1 MLFLLLFS
9 LNLYAQDNCY
19 QQESLPFIEWV
30 KSFRYHEKCSPLKVG
45 EGRVFRGS
53 RGTES
58 EEYKDPITGKKS
70 TFKRPNDTNYLL
82 RRHSEKDFEIIF
94 NTRFIP
100 TTVSQQT
107 TTSDQIKQMEA
118 RVKNCFEAA
127 SEHMKGPQGE
137 RIRIRA
143 ITTDKE
149 EGALRPNFPPKIN
162 INVLPQSTRGNAEN
176 FGSDFG
182 CPAIVHE
189 YLHHAGLCDEYHEAP
204 TGSSEHQ
211 ASGSCRAV
219 MPSNSIMSSDMWGVY
234 DSAVGEQGA
243 CEIPSTHPLA
253 SWFPKQNQ
261 ETLKNYFRKTWNHI
275 GRNENKSYDQ
285 QEKYCKRVYASR
297 SASDPFIAVKVQDLS
312 ANKLHLLSD
321 SFTSAGTITRTDMK
335 CECGSTDQECLRF
348 LESAKEDARLYS
360 DPKKNFY
367 QCPSGNLV
375 GMNGELAKGDLRIN
389 PASPLRIEMHSHGR
403 GGSLLHPN
411 HFVKLM
417 NGDCR
422 SAQTEAYD
430 QCAVWA
436 YSHSQPS
443 TNCAEVPPHCRT
455 PEGYLGSRERIK

>member
-1 MLFLLLFS
+1 MILALLFS
-9 LNLYAQDNCY
+9 LNLYAQENCY
-19 QQESLPFIEWV
+19 EQRTAPFIEWV
-30 KSFRYHEKCSPLKVG
+30 KSFRYHQKCSPLKVG
-45 EGRVFRGS
+45 EGRVYSGS
-53 RGTES
+53 RGTQS
-58 EEYKDPITGKKS
+58 EEFKDASGNKN
-70 TFKRPNDTNYLL
+70 TFTRPNDTNYLL

-94 NTRFIP
+94 NTRFVP
-100 TTVSQQT
+100 TTVGQHT
-107 TTSDQIKQMEA
+107 TTSEQIRRMEE

-127 SEHMKGPQGE
+127 SPHMKGPLGE

-149 EGALRPNFPPKIN
+149 EGALRPNFPPKIH

-211 ASGSCRAV
+211 ASGRCRAI
-219 MPSNSIMSSDMWGVY
+219 MPNNSIMSSDMWGVY
-234 DSAVGEQGA
+234 DSTVGEQGI
-243 CEIPSTHPLA
+243 CEIPNTHPLA
-253 SWFPKQNQ
+253 DWFPKQGQ

-275 GRNENKSYDQ
+275 GRNENNSYDQ
-285 QEKYCKRVYASR
+285 QEKYCKRVYAER
-297 SASDPFIAVKVQDLS
+297 PQNAPFVAVKIQEVT
-312 ANKLHLLSD
+312 ARKLHILSD
-321 SFTSAGTITRTDMK
+321 SFTSAGTVTRTDMN
-335 CECGSTDQECLRF
+335 CECVESDKDCQQF
-348 LESAKEDARLYS
+348 LEAAKTDARLFS
-360 DPKKNFY
+360 DTSKAFY
-367 QCPSGNLV
+367 YCPSGNLK
-375 GMNGELAKGDLRIN
+375 GMNGNIPKGELKLS
-389 PASPLRIEMHSHGR
+389 SPLRIEMHSHGR